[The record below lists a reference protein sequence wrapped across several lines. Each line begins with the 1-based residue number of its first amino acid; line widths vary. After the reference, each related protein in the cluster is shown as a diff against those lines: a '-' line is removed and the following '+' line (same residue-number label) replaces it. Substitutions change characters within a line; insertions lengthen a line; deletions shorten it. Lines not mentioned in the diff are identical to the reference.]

1 MHCIV
6 NSGRSLRPFLLL
18 WFTQLLSSL
27 GSSMTSFALVLWSYQ
42 AEGSAL
48 TTALLSVCS

>member
-42 AEGSAL
+42 AGAPP
-48 TTALLSVCS
+48 